1 MQLRLVGGDREDIR
15 VLREGLLV
23 SQRVQRITELL
34 LIRAHSTH
42 LLKRNGA
49 VIALVEIL
57 EGIAETH
64 QVVLPQSP
72 PVFDP
77 TLFRW

>member
-23 SQRVQRITELL
+23 SQRVQRVTELF

-42 LLKRNGA
+42 LLKGNGA

-57 EGIAETH
+57 EGVAETH

>member
-23 SQRVQRITELL
+23 SQRVQRVTELL
-34 LIRAHSTH
+34 LIPTRSTH
-42 LLKRNGA
+42 LLKGNGA

-57 EGIAETH
+57 EGVAETH

>member
-23 SQRVQRITELL
+23 SQRVQRVTELL
-34 LIRAHSTH
+34 LIPTHGTH
-42 LLKRNGA
+42 LLEGNGT
-49 VIALVEIL
+49 VVALVEIL
-57 EGIAETH
+57 EGVAETH